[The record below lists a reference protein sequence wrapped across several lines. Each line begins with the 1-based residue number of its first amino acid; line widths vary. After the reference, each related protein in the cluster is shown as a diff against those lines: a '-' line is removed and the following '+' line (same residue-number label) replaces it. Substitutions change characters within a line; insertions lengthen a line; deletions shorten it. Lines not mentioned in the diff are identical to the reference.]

1 MKTIFTDT
9 SGWLAIVNSADF
21 HHEKAVKIYQELFQ
35 SGCRFVLH
43 EAMLLEVGNSLSGVK
58 ARSLAV
64 KLKENIENSER
75 IELVSISSD
84 LLENGW
90 KLYAERTDKTWGIVD
105 CISFIVMKEFGI
117 NEALT
122 TDRHFEQAGF
132 VKLL

>member
-1 MKTIFTDT
+1 M
-9 SGWLAIVNSADF
+9 
-21 HHEKAVKIYQELFQ
+21 
-35 SGCRFVLH
+35 
-43 EAMLLEVGNSLSGVK
+43 LEVGNSLSGIK

-84 LLENGW
+84 LLEKGW
-90 KLYAERTDKTWGIVD
+90 KLYAEQTDKTWGIVD
-105 CISFIVMKEFGI
+105 CISFIVMKESGI